1 MTTSLRLGKDPLGGL
16 NPSDDAPAKSPAV
29 GDDPLSGLFGDPAST
44 SAPLAPE
51 TPSGAGRHRRD
62 SDTASRSLEFLED
75 MIDGAEL
82 PMRLRPTISVDMD
95 SDLTEMPMRDAY
107 LLGHALRLILDI
119 GREASPSEAVLHVS
133 LKGRL
138 SGRLELSVT
147 DAGDFFPRDM
157 GIVAPTDPQSRELVD
172 FVIRRGGSVFAVRS
186 RATQVSVVVFGRQ
199 EELRPPRITDH
210 VR

>member
-1 MTTSLRLGKDPLGGL
+1 M
-16 NPSDDAPAKSPAV
+16 
-29 GDDPLSGLFGDPAST
+29 
-44 SAPLAPE
+44 
-51 TPSGAGRHRRD
+51 PSGAGRHRRD